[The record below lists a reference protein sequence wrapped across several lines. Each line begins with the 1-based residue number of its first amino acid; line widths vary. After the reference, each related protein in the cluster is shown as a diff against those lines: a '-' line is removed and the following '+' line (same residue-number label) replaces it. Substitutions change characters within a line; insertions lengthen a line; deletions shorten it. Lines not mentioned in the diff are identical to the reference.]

1 MKNLLFAAMLAA
13 SSQSAAAD
21 WEMVPETEFCI
32 ARNSIDWGDG
42 NIGETRFGWHE
53 ELIFLSAINLEWDI
67 KTSPENPFEEEAVA
81 DFDGKKIPVIVL
93 STESHTLIVAIE
105 GSAQNLDTIVN
116 SNVMKIYPKGSYEQ
130 YVFGFELDKMTQA
143 VSLVGQCYF
152 TTKA

>member
-1 MKNLLFAAMLAA
+1 MKNLLFAAMLAV

-42 NIGETRFGWHE
+42 NIGETRFGWYE

-67 KTSPENPFEEEAVA
+67 NTSPEKPFEEEAVA
-81 DFDGKKIPVIVL
+81 DFDGKKIPVMVL

-105 GSAQNLDTIVN
+105 GTAQNLDTIV
-116 SNVMKIYPKGSYEQ
+116 SSKVMKIYPKGSYEQ
-130 YVFGFELDKMTQA
+130 FVFGFELDKMTQA